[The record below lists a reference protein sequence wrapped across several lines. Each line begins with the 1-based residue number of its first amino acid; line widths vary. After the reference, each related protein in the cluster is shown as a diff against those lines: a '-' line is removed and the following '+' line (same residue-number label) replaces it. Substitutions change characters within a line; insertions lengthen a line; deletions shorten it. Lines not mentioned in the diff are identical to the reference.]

1 MARLRMMRAPQKYVQ
16 GKDSLLHFHEEMKD
30 LGDKWLFIC
39 SNSGHKMCHDKI
51 EKSFEGTTDIRRYE
65 IFGGTS
71 SVGEIEK
78 MRKIVRE
85 NGLNVVVGVGGG
97 SAIDTAK
104 ATAHYEKLPVVII
117 PTVVATDAP
126 CTGLS
131 VIYNDDKTFNSY
143 LFYPKN
149 PEAVIVDSDVIAKA
163 PVRFLVAGMG
173 DALGTYF
180 EARACERTDA
190 PSLENGGITQS
201 AMALCRL
208 CYQTLKE
215 YGAAAKTACE
225 HNVVTPLW
233 TPSLKPT
240 STSPA

>member
-85 NGLNVVVGVGGG
+85 NGLNVVVGVG
-97 SAIDTAK
+97 
-104 ATAHYEKLPVVII
+104 HRHRQ
-117 PTVVATDAP
+117 
-126 CTGLS
+126 
-131 VIYNDDKTFNSY
+131 
-143 LFYPKN
+143 
-149 PEAVIVDSDVIAKA
+149 SDC
-163 PVRFLVAGMG
+163 
-173 DALGTYF
+173 AL
-180 EARACERTDA
+180 
-190 PSLENGGITQS
+190 
-201 AMALCRL
+201 
-208 CYQTLKE
+208 
-215 YGAAAKTACE
+215 
-225 HNVVTPLW
+225 
-233 TPSLKPT
+233 
-240 STSPA
+240 

>member
-51 EKSFEGTTDIRRYE
+51 EKSFEGTKDIRRYE

-104 ATAHYEKLPVVII
+104 ATAHYEKLPVVIV

-143 LFYPKN
+143 L
-149 PEAVIVDSDVIAKA
+149 
-163 PVRFLVAGMG
+163 
-173 DALGTYF
+173 
-180 EARACERTDA
+180 
-190 PSLENGGITQS
+190 
-201 AMALCRL
+201 
-208 CYQTLKE
+208 
-215 YGAAAKTACE
+215 
-225 HNVVTPLW
+225 
-233 TPSLKPT
+233 
-240 STSPA
+240 